1 MKLTTVNQNIL
12 CWWLT
17 IACDGIDALEKLKNQ
32 RFDILI
38 TDIKMPRMDGIVLI
52 ENIRRMELTKNLP
65 VIVISSVFE
74 EETLTKVKEAGA
86 QGYIVKS
93 DFERG
98 NLVAKVKELLDESK

>member
-1 MKLTTVNQNIL
+1 MIL
-12 CWWLT
+12 EAEGYNVT
-17 IACDGIDALEKLKNQ
+17 IACDGIDALEKLKKQ

-52 ENIRRMELTKNLP
+52 ENVRRRDATKNMP
-65 VIVISSVFE
+65 IIVISSVFE
-74 EETLTKVKEAGA
+74 EEILSKVKEVGA

-98 NLVAKVKELLDESK
+98 NLVAKVKELLDEPK